1 MTMFS
6 ADTQDP
12 QQAFKMLLKTIS
24 IVKMAKC
31 VGSIIMCVVL
41 RTIIVE
47 TFIFYLRNNNIL

>member
-1 MTMFS
+1 MTMFI

-24 IVKMAKC
+24 IVIMAMC

-47 TFIFYLRNNNIL
+47 TFFFFFEKQ